1 MEIPNPVQRPSR
13 PRRWRRKLLFAAVV
27 SLVLLELGL
36 RFLLF
41 HDGAL
46 AHSWGAGL
54 RDPANFAYRWTDE
67 YWKLRYIFADPD
79 SHRPT
84 RHDGRV
90 GWLHQRIHDGTY
102 DHAARGQV
110 AGRRPVLL
118 YGDSFAACVTSRED
132 CWEGILAESE
142 LNPSHEL
149 LNYGVGG
156 YGFDQT
162 VLLFQQ
168 SIDLWTDQKPVVV
181 ISLLVD
187 VNLDRTA
194 LHFKGWP
201 KPYLIVGEDGS
212 LTHEE
217 EVVHGSEPYLESH
230 PVGIASYAWRY
241 LVNGSGVLPD
251 AWQAGLQGRGRIDDE
266 TRARSRALLETVR
279 EECETRDL
287 EYFVL
292 LFHGRRI
299 LASEDEDTEDW
310 HDSFLIEE
318 LERLEMPYVSS
329 RPLLQEHARQSE
341 RPVSDYFFTRGIARR
356 HYTPLANRVVF
367 EAIRRGI
374 ARDYD

>member
-1 MEIPNPVQRPSR
+1 MI
-13 PRRWRRKLLFAAVV
+13 AVV
-27 SLVLLELGL
+27 VTVVLLELGL

-41 HDGAL
+41 NGSGL
-46 AHSWGAGL
+46 AQQWGASL

-67 YWKLRYIFADPD
+67 YWKLHYLFADPET
-79 SHRPT
+79 HRPT
-84 RHDGRV
+84 RHDSQV
-90 GWLHQRIHDGTY
+90 GWLHQRIQEGTY
-102 DHAARGQV
+102 DHFARGQV

-118 YGDSFAACVTSRED
+118 YGDSFAACVTPRED
-132 CWEGILAESE
+132 CWEGILSDSE

-162 VLLFQQ
+162 VLLFER

-201 KPYLIVGEDGS
+201 KPYLIVGENGE
-212 LTHEE
+212 LTQEE
-217 EVVHGSEPYLESH
+217 EVVHGSDPYLENH

-241 LVNGSGVLPD
+241 LVNGSGMLPD
-251 AWQAGLQGRGRIDDE
+251 AWQAGLQGRDGIDDE
-266 TRARSRALLETVR
+266 TRARSRALLEEVR
-279 EECETRDL
+279 DECEARDL

-292 LFHGRRI
+292 LFHGRRVLTPEGQGI
-299 LASEDEDTEDW
+299 EDW
-310 HDSFLIEE
+310 HEPFLIGE
-318 LERLEMPYVSS
+318 LERLQMPYVSS
-329 RPLLQEHARQSE
+329 RPLLQAHAQESGQ
-341 RPVSDYFFTRGIARR
+341 PVSDYFFTKGIRRR

-367 EAIRRGI
+367 EAIRAGI
-374 ARDYD
+374 AREYD